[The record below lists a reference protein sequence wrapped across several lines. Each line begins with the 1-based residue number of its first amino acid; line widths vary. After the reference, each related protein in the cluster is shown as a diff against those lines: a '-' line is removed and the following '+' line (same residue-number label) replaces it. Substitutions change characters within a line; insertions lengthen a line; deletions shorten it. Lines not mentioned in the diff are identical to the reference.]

1 MIPFGDLEL
10 GADGLVPAVIRH
22 SRTADVLM
30 VGYMDERAYRATW
43 DSGFVHFWSRSR
55 NELWKKGETSGN
67 TLALVGMA
75 ADCDRDTLLVTATPA
90 GPVCHTGEDTCF
102 GPASTPSLGAAVD
115 DLVAI
120 IAQRMSDRPAGSYT
134 AKLVDDPEFAA
145 RKVLEEA
152 GEVAFAA
159 KDVQHGGPPGRLVEE
174 AVDELYHLLV
184 LLAAHG
190 IDVQDVADEVTAR
203 MVSRADS

>member
-1 MIPFGDLEL
+1 MIPFGDLDL

-22 SRTADVLM
+22 SDTGDVLM
-30 VGYMDERAYRATW
+30 VGYMDERAYQASW
-43 DSGFVHFWSRSR
+43 DSGLVHFWSRSR

-67 TLALVGMA
+67 TLALVDMA
-75 ADCDRDTLLVTATPA
+75 ADCDLDALLVTATPA

-102 GPASTPSLGAAVD
+102 GPASPPSLGTAVD

-120 IAQRMSDRPAGSYT
+120 IAERI
-134 AKLVDDPEFAA
+134 DDPDLAA

-159 KDVQHGGPPGRLVEE
+159 KDLRHGGPPRRLVEE

-184 LLAAHG
+184 LVAAHG
-190 IDVQDVADEVTAR
+190 IDVQDITGEVMAR
-203 MVSRADS
+203 MVPRDDS